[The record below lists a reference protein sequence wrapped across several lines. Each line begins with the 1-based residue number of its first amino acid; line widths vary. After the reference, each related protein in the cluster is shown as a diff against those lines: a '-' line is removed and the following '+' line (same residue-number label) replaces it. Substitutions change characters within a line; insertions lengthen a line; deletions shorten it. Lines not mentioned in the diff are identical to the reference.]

1 MCPGCGPNH
10 LDCFP
15 DAFATLANPTL
26 GVIDV
31 NWSYITCPI
40 STPLQVHN
48 KEGVSAYWFSMQVV
62 NANKRVTSLEVST
75 DGGNTWKSTTRQ
87 SYNFFENSSGFGTSM
102 VDVKVTSIDG
112 DVVVVKGVEVT
123 PDLVGTA
130 SANFGGSSGT
140 VPTSPAVASSS
151 STSVTM
157 QHPTNT
163 KAPISTSTTTTSA
176 ELATQP
182 TSYPAIIVAPASY
195 PVFTPTPMPTPTPTP
210 SPIPEIEYVT
220 IDACPPTPT
229 PSPIPE
235 IVYVTIDACPA

>member
-15 DAFATLANPTL
+15 DAFSALANPTL

-31 NWSYITCPI
+31 TWSYITCPI
-40 STPLQVHN
+40 STPLQLHN

-75 DGGNTWKSTTRQ
+75 DGGYTWKSTTRQ

-112 DVVVVKGVEVT
+112 DVVLVKGVEVT
-123 PDLVGTA
+123 PNLVVTA

-140 VPTSPAVASSS
+140 VATSAAVASSSSSSSS
-151 STSVTM
+151 STSVTV
-157 QHPTNT
+157 QYPPPNT

-176 ELATQP
+176 YLAPQS
-182 TSYPAIIVAPASY
+182 TSYPAIVVY
-195 PVFTPTPMPTPTPTP
+195 PVITPTPTPT
-210 SPIPEIEYVT
+210 S
-220 IDACPPTPT
+220 TPT
-229 PSPIPE
+229 PE